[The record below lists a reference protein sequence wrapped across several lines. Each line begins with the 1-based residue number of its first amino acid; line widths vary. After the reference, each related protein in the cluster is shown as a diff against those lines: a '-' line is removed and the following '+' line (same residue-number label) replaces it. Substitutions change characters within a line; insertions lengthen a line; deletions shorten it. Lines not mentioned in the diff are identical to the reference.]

1 MQDWIK
7 ANILYLHPKYKHISR
22 FGEDIGTDLGDQFSS
37 VIEPFKKSNEYGQF
51 GLFCNNFGQTR
62 IFDISYLTVP
72 VSIHVFHA
80 ISMLRLYRR

>member
-37 VIEPFKKSNEYGQF
+37 VIEPFKKK
-51 GLFCNNFGQTR
+51 
-62 IFDISYLTVP
+62 
-72 VSIHVFHA
+72 
-80 ISMLRLYRR
+80 

>member
-37 VIEPFKKSNEYGQF
+37 VIEPFKKSNEYGHF